1 MSTEANGTAPAAGTN
16 GHASEEQV
24 QIIIVGAGFAGLAC
38 AIESKLKGHHVIV
51 LEKFPELKVLGDII
65 SFGANAGRIFMR
77 WGLHDKFWPVCT
89 HLRQFHLHTWKGDL
103 IDNTVLKPRADGIY
117 HYNGHRGELH
127 KILIEHAI
135 EMGID
140 LRFGQQV
147 TEYWETDDAAGVV
160 VNGERLTADVVVGA
174 DGVRS
179 KAREKVLGYFDKPR
193 PSGYAIYRA
202 WFTAAGSGIEEDPLA
217 NYLVKDGDAF
227 YGWIGKDVHFL
238 CSSSKD
244 GKEVS
249 WVITHKDE
257 ADIEES
263 WQFPGK
269 MEDVLKIV
277 EDWDPRCAAILS
289 KAPSCVDWKLVYR
302 DPLPTW
308 LSRKARIALIGDA
321 AHPFLPTSAQ
331 GASQAIEDAVTIA
344 VNLKL
349 AGKKDAQLALRAFET
364 MRYKR
369 VRDVQVTGEVNR
381 DKWHNAD
388 EEAVKKDPDSVKI
401 FNEEWIME
409 HDAERWAF
417 EHYPEVAERIK
428 QDGYKLPELEDG
440 DKAKERVVQAREE
453 YLARAM

>member
-1 MSTEANGTAPAAGTN
+1 MSEANGSTASGRTSGSATK
-16 GHASEEQV
+16 EQV
-24 QIIIVGAGFAGLAC
+24 QMIIVGAGFAGLAC
-38 AIESKLKGHHVIV
+38 AIEATLKGHHVIL

-77 WGLHDKFWPVCT
+77 WGLHDQFWTICT
-89 HLRQFHLHTWKGDL
+89 HLRQFHLHTWRGDL
-103 IDNTVLKPRADGIY
+103 IDNTPIKPTEDGIH

-127 KILIEHAI
+127 KILMDHAI
-135 EMGID
+135 GMGID

-160 VNGERLTADVVVGA
+160 ANGERLTADVVIGA
-174 DGVRS
+174 DGVHS

-193 PSGYAIYRA
+193 PSGYAVYRA
-202 WFTAAGSGIEEDPLA
+202 WFTAKGSGIDEDPLSS
-217 NYLVKDGDAF
+217 YLVKDGDAF

-238 CSSSKD
+238 TSSSKG
-244 GKEVS
+244 GKDVS

-277 EDWDPRCAAILS
+277 DGWDPRCAAILS

-308 LSRKARIALIGDA
+308 LSRKSRIALIGDA

-331 GASQAIEDAVTIA
+331 GASQAIEDGVTLA

-349 AGKKDAQLALRAFET
+349 AGKKNVQLALQAFEK
-364 MRYKR
+364 MRYGR
-369 VRDVQVTGEVNR
+369 VRGAQLTGEFNR
-381 DKWHNAD
+381 DRWHNAD
-388 EEAVKKDPDSVKI
+388 ADAAKKDPDSVRWKD
-401 FNEEWIME
+401 EEWIMN
-409 HDAERWAF
+409 HDAEQWAF
-417 EHYPEVAERIK
+417 KHYEEVTKDLREN
-428 QDGYKLPELEDG
+428 GYKLPELEDD
-440 DKAKERVVQAREE
+440 DKATERVLEAREE
-453 YLARAM
+453 YLARVI